1 MNDLKEIIEKYNFR
15 VYGIKEKGNVKIIDT
30 DKGKYVLK
38 KKKRDDLRDIFKYL
52 NGKQFSNF
60 VNTISDDEDEYD
72 IYPFLE
78 DNYLTEEEKI
88 TEIAHLMSFLHNKT
102 TTYRKVHIDD
112 IKKFYETE
120 TEKLNYFEKYYE
132 SLRNQMEEEYFLA
145 PSKYLFLRNYTFYSQ
160 AIYYA
165 REFLEK
171 WYNIMTTKENKRVA
185 LTHNQLDTTHLLE
198 SNIPYII
205 SWEKAKI
212 DSPLYDF
219 YYFYNK
225 NYQKVDMQE
234 IFSIYNTRYEL
245 LEEEKYL
252 LFYQLLL
259 PKKIEWQKKEIENVK
274 VVYESHKYLK
284 KTFDFILEKDTKTT
298 KSQEDKFNK

>member
-1 MNDLKEIIEKYNFR
+1 MNDLKKIIEKYKFHI
-15 VYGIKEKGNVKIIDT
+15 YGIKEKGNVKIIDT

-38 KKKRDDLRDIFKYL
+38 KKKRDDLKDIFKYL

-60 VNTISDDEDEYD
+60 VNTISDEEDEYD

-88 TEIAHLMSFLHNKT
+88 LEIAHLMSYLHNKT

-112 IKKFYETE
+112 IKKFYEQE
-120 TEKLNYFEKYYE
+120 LEKVNYFEQYYE
-132 SLRNQMEEEYFLA
+132 SLRIQMEEEFFLS
-145 PSKYLFLRNYTFYSQ
+145 PSKYLFLRNYSFYFQ

-165 REFLEK
+165 RNYLEK
-171 WYNIMTTKENKRVA
+171 WYEIVKRKESRRVV
-185 LTHNQLDTTHLLE
+185 LTHNQLDTSHLLE
-198 SNIPYII
+198 NNIPYII

-212 DSPLYDF
+212 NMPLYDF
-219 YYFYNK
+219 YSFYNN
-225 NYQKVDMQE
+225 NYQKIDMRE
-234 IFSIYNTRYEL
+234 MFSIYNARYEL

-259 PKKIEWQKKEIENVK
+259 PKKIEWNEKEIENVK
-274 VVYESHKYLK
+274 LIYENQKYLK
-284 KTFDFILEKDTKTT
+284 KTFEFILEKNSKYS
-298 KSQEDKFNK
+298 KSK